1 MDAIADHRVDGSQL
15 KHHNEEFIKSSNQN
29 GGQWHK
35 ERTTKQER
43 MLGNSTDPMEG
54 WFLHLGSP

>member
-54 WFLHLGSP
+54 WF